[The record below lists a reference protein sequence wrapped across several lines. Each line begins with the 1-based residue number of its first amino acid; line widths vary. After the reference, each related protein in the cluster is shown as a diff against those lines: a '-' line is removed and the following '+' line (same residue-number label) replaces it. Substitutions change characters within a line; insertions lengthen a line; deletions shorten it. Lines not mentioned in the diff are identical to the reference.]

1 MPPLHWKTPGQ
12 RPGSLKQKHVGKM
25 WGPVARGYTHSA
37 LASRV
42 VTDDDADVTA

>member
-1 MPPLHWKTPGQ
+1 MPPLHWKTPAQ

-25 WGPVARGYTHSA
+25 RGAVAQGYRHSA

-42 VTDDDADVTA
+42 ETDDDADVTA